1 MWHNQHFIAFYGSVA
16 FSRMDVP
23 SLIIH
28 ASVDGYLGCF
38 YLLALVN
45 NDAMNIHVEV
55 SVWVYVFSSLGFILR
70 SGISRLPCNRVT
82 VLRNCQTVCSVST
95 VLHSHQQLRAGS
107 VLILTLA
114 DPCRLGLS
122 DWNHANTLPRGSP
135 CGSGLPFLSGRW
147 YRASFHVLIDHPCVF
162 FGKVL
167 CSSSYPFKNW
177 IMFSSIQ
184 LKTFV
189 LPFCMWL
196 GLNINALF
204 TCGFSLCQTREM
216 GVLYVMRDSFET

>member
-1 MWHNQHFIAFYGSVA
+1 
-16 FSRMDVP
+16 MDVP

-45 NDAMNIHVEV
+45 NDAINIHVEV

-95 VLHSHQQLRAGS
+95 VLHSHQQLRVGS

-122 DWNHANTLPRGSP
+122 DWNHANTCEG
-135 CGSGLPFLSGRW
+135 GLLVAPVCLSLVAGGIE
-147 YRASFHVLIDHPCVF
+147 H
-162 FGKVL
+162 
-167 CSSSYPFKNW
+167 
-177 IMFSSIQ
+177 
-184 LKTFV
+184 
-189 LPFCMWL
+189 
-196 GLNINALF
+196 LF
-204 TCGFSLCQTREM
+204 TCLLTIPVSSLEKSYVQ
-216 GVLYVMRDSFET
+216 VLTHLKIGLCFPQSN

>member
-1 MWHNQHFIAFYGSVA
+1 
-16 FSRMDVP
+16 MDVP

-70 SGISRLPCNRVT
+70 SGISRLQCNRVT
-82 VLRNCQTVCSVST
+82 VLRNCQTVSSVPT
-95 VLHSHQQLRAGS
+95 ILYSHQQLREGS
-107 VLILTLA
+107 ILILILA

-122 DWNHANTLPRGSP
+122 DWNHANTCEG
-135 CGSGLPFLSGRW
+135 GLPVAPVCLALVADGIEHL
-147 YRASFHVLIDHPCVF
+147 YTCLLTIPVASLEKSYVQVL
-162 FGKVL
+162 
-167 CSSSYPFKNW
+167 YPLKNW

-204 TCGFSLCQTREM
+204 TCGFSLYQTREM
-216 GVLYVMRDSFET
+216 GVFYVMRDSFET